1 MKTNEVKG
9 KTDTLM
15 LLLLFSVFA
24 LCILAV
30 LLTGTDAYRRLAVRD
45 AASYDARTAEQYL
58 VMRVRQS
65 DVWGDLRVEE
75 FNGVDAL
82 VFFETINGKH
92 YKTRVYCFDG
102 YLRELFTA
110 AEEDF
115 LPEDGEEILPA
126 EALSFTLKGQTLTA
140 ELIDSDGNC
149 REIALQLRSGRR
161 VA

>member
-30 LLTGTDAYRRLAVRD
+30 LLTGTDAYRHLTVRD
-45 AASYDARTAEQYL
+45 AASYDTRTAEQYL
-58 VMRVRQS
+58 IMRVRQS

-82 VFFETINGKH
+82 VFFETIDGER

-110 AEEDF
+110 AGEDF

-140 ELIDSDGNC
+140 ELTDSDGNC

>member
-45 AASYDARTAEQYL
+45 AASYDTRTAEQYL
-58 VMRVRQS
+58 IMRARQS

-82 VFFETINGKH
+82 VFFETIDGEH